1 MPMAPSHDHSHHHHR
16 SSNIL
21 VKVGQALHLPG
32 FSHDHSHHDLAADR
46 AFLDNRL
53 AVRTVWI
60 ALIALGLT
68 TALQIVIYIASG
80 SVALL
85 ADTVHNLG
93 DALNSI
99 PLLFAFY
106 IARRAAN
113 RRYTYGYGR
122 LEDIAGVFIVISI
135 GFSASYILYESI
147 QRLLNPL
154 PLENLEWIALAAL
167 VGFVGNELV
176 ALMQI
181 RVGRRIGSDAMI
193 ADGQHALIDGLTSLA
208 VLIAVVG
215 TLIGVPIL
223 DPVVGIVIAIAIV
236 GITWNAIKA
245 IWYRM
250 MDAVDP
256 HLVEHLE
263 QHVQAVDGVE
273 SVQTLRLRWVG
284 HRMYGVLQ
292 LRVAATYDLG
302 AGSADCACRA
312 KRGAPGHPA
321 VGGADRADRV
331 SRLAALDSQRDVR
344 PQKRSQRLRFL
355 FDQRDLPG
363 IQHLEG
369 LDDNPPPRAA
379 FLQLPVRHRPTADDD
394 AGADHAAAGMHALGI
409 SRRNHEVP
417 AAIRQQVI
425 VITRQEARAAF
436 TLAKI
441 DLLPSLPQH
450 QHSADRRLHLFGL
463 RGDGVECGLAGS
475 RAQSRPTAEVILA
488 RRSIRL

>member
-1 MPMAPSHDHSHHHHR
+1 MSHSHGHSHDHHHH
-16 SSNIL
+16 SNNIL
-21 VKVGQALHLPG
+21 VKIAMALHLPG
-32 FSHDHSHHDLAADR
+32 FTHDHSHADLAADR
-46 AFLDNRL
+46 AFLDNQL

-68 TALQIVIYIASG
+68 TALQVVIYIASN

-113 RRYTYGYGR
+113 KRYTYGYGR

-135 GFSASYILYESI
+135 GFSAAYILYESI

-208 VLIAVVG
+208 VLIAVIG
-215 TLIGVPIL
+215 TLIGLPIL
-223 DPVVGIVIAIAIV
+223 DPIIGVIIAFAIV

-245 IWYRM
+245 VWYRM

-256 HLVEHLE
+256 HLVEHVE
-263 QHVQAVDGVE
+263 DHARAVAGVDE
-273 SVQTLRLRWVG
+273 VLTLRLRWVG
-284 HRMYGVLQ
+284 HRMYGVIK
-292 LRVAATYDLG
+292 VAVP
-302 AGSADCACRA
+302 ADTT
-312 KRGAPGHPA
+312 
-321 VGGADRADRV
+321 
-331 SRLAALDSQRDVR
+331 LADSQAIVEAVQHEAGHVI
-344 PQKRSQRLRFL
+344 PQLAEL
-355 FDQRDLPG
+355 T
-363 IQHLEG
+363 
-369 LDDNPPPRAA
+369 
-379 FLQLPVRHRPTADDD
+379 V
-394 AGADHAAAGMHALGI
+394 
-409 SRRNHEVP
+409 
-417 AAIRQQVI
+417 QV
-425 VITRQEARAAF
+425 V
-436 TLAKI
+436 
-441 DLLPSLPQH
+441 
-450 QHSADRRLHLFGL
+450 
-463 RGDGVECGLAGS
+463 
-475 RAQSRPTAEVILA
+475 TAE
-488 RRSIRL
+488 